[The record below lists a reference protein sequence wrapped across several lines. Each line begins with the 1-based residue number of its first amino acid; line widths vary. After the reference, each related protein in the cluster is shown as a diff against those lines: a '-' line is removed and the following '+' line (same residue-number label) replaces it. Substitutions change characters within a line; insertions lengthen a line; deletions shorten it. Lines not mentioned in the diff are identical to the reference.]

1 MNIKKVVVVGSRI
14 HCIEIAFQIAYCG
27 FDVSIWLN
35 RTENIQKVQ
44 SDLKKFKKIYI
55 DNLEE
60 MKTDTAAYCKGLTS
74 KETLTLKELDSLKEH
89 VKNAYS
95 NLKLITEY
103 TDAVKDTDL
112 IIESITENPE
122 KKIIFYKELST
133 HMENKTILVTN
144 SPTLLPTMFAK
155 YTGRPEKYLSLHF
168 ASKPWMNN
176 TVEIMGN
183 PKTEQEYYT
192 KIVEFAEAINMI
204 PLKLKKAQPGQIL
217 NSILI
222 PFLNASQALF
232 VNDIADYETIDNI
245 WMMSTG
251 APTGPF
257 RMLDALGLEKAYSII
272 LMDPE
277 SNNPNATSGKIA
289 KMLKEKIDAGETGI
303 HAKKGFYEY

>member
-112 IIESITENPE
+112 IIESITENPK
-122 KKIIFYKELST
+122 KKIIFYKELAN
-133 HMENKTILVTN
+133 HIENKTILVTN

-155 YTGRPEKYLSLHF
+155 YTARPEKYLSLHF